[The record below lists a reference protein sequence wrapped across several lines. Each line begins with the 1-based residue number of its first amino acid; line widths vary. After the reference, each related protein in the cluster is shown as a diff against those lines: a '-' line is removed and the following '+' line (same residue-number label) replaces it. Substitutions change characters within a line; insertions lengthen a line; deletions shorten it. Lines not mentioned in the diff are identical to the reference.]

1 MQDVPRLETRNER
14 TAGASLNCRQT
25 SAGVCFPVPFPIAP
39 IDRES
44 MTASATS
51 DIPEFLQSLNP
62 QQLAAVM
69 HGDEPL
75 LIIAGA
81 GTGKTTTLANRVAW
95 QIVSGT
101 DPSRLLLLTFTR
113 RAAAEMLR
121 RVEHILIQLDPST
134 VKNPAVCS
142 RSSIRRIVGGTFHS
156 VATNVLRRY
165 GNLIGLYPDFTI
177 LDRSDSEDL
186 MNVERSKLNLPK
198 SDKRFPLKGTCLDI
212 YSRCVNT
219 QKPLDI
225 ILKKYFPWCLEHQ
238 ERLGEL
244 FNGYTTTKEQQRVL
258 DFDDLLLFWN
268 ALAENPDGGQM
279 LRQQFQKIMVD
290 EYQDTNILQAQI
302 LKNICPDGKGL
313 TAVGDDAQSIY
324 SFRAATVRNI
334 LDFPNEY
341 PGTVLIPLEQNYRTT
356 QKILDATNAVIA
368 EAEERHSKELWSSR
382 GDGSLPVLVTCS
394 DEDAQTTYVIDQI
407 LDRRE
412 KGVPLKQQAVL
423 FRASHHSMSMEAEL
437 GRRNVPFVKY
447 GGLRFLETAHVRDL
461 MSFLRLAENP
471 LDSVAGF
478 RVLVLMPGIGH
489 VKAASLLDNLR
500 EGGGHFETWSS
511 WSPPS
516 VLKDDWPK
524 LIRLLQEMEQRA
536 ESDAGVA
543 TDIHGARLFYA
554 PLLESKYDNVKARL
568 NDLIQLE
575 AIAARYQSRTEFL
588 SEMTLDPPSSTQE
601 LPADP
606 FLDEDY
612 LTLSTIHSAKG
623 LEWDSVYVIH
633 AADGN
638 IPSDMATGSPEE
650 IEEERR
656 LFYVAMTRAKNHLS
670 VVRPERYYFHNR
682 RKSDQHSLSKITRF
696 LPTQI
701 QAMFDCQSQGMT
713 YGSGFGGAG
722 QSGLIQGDT
731 TEIRKKISKL
741 WG

>member
-142 RSSIRRIVGGTFHS
+142 RSSIRRIAGGTFHS

-536 ESDAGVA
+536 DSDAGVA

>member
-1 MQDVPRLETRNER
+1 M
-14 TAGASLNCRQT
+14 
-25 SAGVCFPVPFPIAP
+25 SAP
-39 IDRES
+39 
-44 MTASATS
+44 ATS

-62 QQLAAVM
+62 QQRSAVM
-69 HGDEPL
+69 HGDDPL

-81 GTGKTTTLANRVAW
+81 GTGKTTTLAHRVAW

-101 DPSRLLLLTFTR
+101 DPGRILLLTFTR
-113 RAAAEMLR
+113 RSAAEMLR
-121 RVEHILIQLDPST
+121 RVEHILVQLDPST
-134 VKNPAVCS
+134 VKDPTICS
-142 RSSIRRIVGGTFHS
+142 RSSIRRIAGGTFHS

-165 GNLIGLYPDFTI
+165 GNLIGLHPDFTI

-186 MNVERSKLNLPK
+186 INVARSKLNLSK
-198 SDKRFPLKGTCLDI
+198 TDNRFPLKATCLDI

-219 QKPLDI
+219 QQSLEI
-225 ILKKYFPWCLEHQ
+225 VLKKYFPWCLEHQ

-244 FNGYTTTKEQQRVL
+244 FNGYTETKEQQRVL
-258 DFDDLLLFWN
+258 DFDDLLLFWS
-268 ALAENPDGGQM
+268 ALAENPDGAQM
-279 LRQQFQKIMVD
+279 LRQQFQKVLVD

-334 LDFPNEY
+334 LDFPDEY
-341 PGTVLIPLEQNYRTT
+341 PGTVLIPLEQNYRST
-356 QKILDATNAVIA
+356 QKILDVTNRVIA
-368 EAEERHSKELWSSR
+368 EATERHDKQLWSSR
-382 GDGSLPVLVTCS
+382 GDGTVPILVTCS
-394 DEDAQTTYVIDQI
+394 DEDAQTTWVIDQI

-412 KGVPLKQQAVL
+412 KGIALKQQAVL
-423 FRASHHSMSMEAEL
+423 FRASHHSMALEAEL

-447 GGLRFLETAHVRDL
+447 GGLRFLETAHIRDL

-478 RVLVLMPGIGH
+478 RVLVLLPGIGQ
-489 VKAASLLDNLR
+489 VKAASLLETLR
-500 EGGGHFETWSS
+500 EGGGNFDTWAE
-511 WSPPS
+511 WSPPTA
-516 VLKDDWPK
+516 LKDHWP
-524 LIRLLQEMEQRA
+524 RLLHLLKEMEHRS

-543 TDIHGARLFYA
+543 TDIHATRLFYV
-554 PLLESKYDNVKARL
+554 PLLETKYDNVQARL

-588 SEMTLDPPSSTQE
+588 AEMTLDPPSSTQE

-612 LTLSTIHSAKG
+612 LILSTIHSAKG

-656 LFYVAMTRAKNHLS
+656 LFYVAMTRAKNQLS

-696 LPTQI
+696 LTPQI
-701 QAMFDCQSQGMT
+701 QALFERQSQGMVF
-713 YGSGFGGAG
+713 GSG
-722 QSGLIQGDT
+722 QSGPQQGGLIQADT

>member
-1 MQDVPRLETRNER
+1 MSAPVTSET
-14 TAGASLNCRQT
+14 
-25 SAGVCFPVPFPIAP
+25 
-39 IDRES
+39 
-44 MTASATS
+44 
-51 DIPEFLQSLNP
+51 PEFLQSLNP

-134 VKNPAVCS
+134 VKNPEVCS
-142 RSSIRRIVGGTFHS
+142 RSSIRRIAGGTFHS

-356 QKILDATNAVIA
+356 QKILDATNRVIG

-412 KGVPLKQQAVL
+412 KGVSLKQQAVL

-489 VKAASLLDNLR
+489 VKAAALLDNLR
-500 EGGGHFETWSS
+500 DGGGHFETWAS
-511 WSPPS
+511 WTPPS
-516 VLKDDWPK
+516 ALKDDWPK

-543 TDIHGARLFYA
+543 TDIHAARLFYS
-554 PLLESKYDNVKARL
+554 PLLETKYDNVKARQ

-601 LPADP
+601 LSADP

-682 RKSDQHSLSKITRF
+682 RKSDQHSLSKMTRF

-701 QAMFDCQSQGMT
+701 EALFECQSHGQT

-722 QSGLIQGDT
+722 QSSLIQGDT
-731 TEIRKKISKL
+731 SEIRKKISKL

>member
-1 MQDVPRLETRNER
+1 M
-14 TAGASLNCRQT
+14 
-25 SAGVCFPVPFPIAP
+25 SAPV
-39 IDRES
+39 
-44 MTASATS
+44 TS

-62 QQLAAVM
+62 QQRSAVM
-69 HGDEPL
+69 HGDDPL

-81 GTGKTTTLANRVAW
+81 GTGKTTTLAHRVAW

-101 DPSRLLLLTFTR
+101 DPGRILLLTFTR
-113 RAAAEMLR
+113 RSAAEMLR
-121 RVEHILIQLDPST
+121 RVEHILVQLDPST
-134 VKNPAVCS
+134 VKDPTICS
-142 RSSIRRIVGGTFHS
+142 RSSIRRIAGGTFHS

-165 GNLIGLYPDFTI
+165 GNLIGLHPDFTI

-186 MNVERSKLNLPK
+186 INVARSKLNLSK
-198 SDKRFPLKGTCLDI
+198 TDNRFPLKATCLDI

-219 QKPLDI
+219 QQSLEI
-225 ILKKYFPWCLEHQ
+225 VLKKYFPWCLEHQ

-244 FNGYTTTKEQQRVL
+244 FNGYTETKEQQRVL

-268 ALAENPDGGQM
+268 ALSENPDGGQM
-279 LRQQFQKIMVD
+279 LRQQFQKVLVD

-302 LKNICPDGKGL
+302 LKNICSDGKGL

-334 LDFPNEY
+334 LDFPDEY
-341 PGTVLIPLEQNYRTT
+341 PGTVLIPLEQNYRST
-356 QKILDATNAVIA
+356 QKILDVTNRVIA
-368 EAEERHSKELWSSR
+368 EATERHDKQLWSSR
-382 GDGSLPVLVTCS
+382 GDGSMPILVTCS
-394 DEDAQTTYVIDQI
+394 DEDAQTTWVIDQI

-412 KGVPLKQQAVL
+412 KGIALKQQAVL
-423 FRASHHSMSMEAEL
+423 FRASHHSMALEAEL

-447 GGLRFLETAHVRDL
+447 GGLRFLETAHIRDL

-478 RVLVLMPGIGH
+478 RVLVLLPGIGQ
-489 VKAASLLDNLR
+489 VKAASLLESLR
-500 EGGGHFETWSS
+500 EGGGHFDTWAE
-511 WSPPS
+511 WSPPTA
-516 VLKDDWPK
+516 LKDHWP
-524 LIRLLQEMEQRA
+524 RLLHLLKEMEHRSA
-536 ESDAGVA
+536 SDAGVA
-543 TDIHGARLFYA
+543 TDIHATRLFYA
-554 PLLESKYDNVKARL
+554 PLLETKYDNVQARL

-588 SEMTLDPPSSTQE
+588 AEMTLDPPSSTQE

-612 LTLSTIHSAKG
+612 LILSTIHSAKG

-656 LFYVAMTRAKNHLS
+656 LFYVAMTRAKNQLS

-696 LPTQI
+696 LTPQI
-701 QAMFDCQSQGMT
+701 QTLFERQSQGMVF
-713 YGSGFGGAG
+713 GSG
-722 QSGLIQGDT
+722 QSGPQQGGLIQADT

>member
-1 MQDVPRLETRNER
+1 M
-14 TAGASLNCRQT
+14 
-25 SAGVCFPVPFPIAP
+25 SAPV
-39 IDRES
+39 
-44 MTASATS
+44 TS

-62 QQLAAVM
+62 QQRSAVM
-69 HGDEPL
+69 HGDDPL

-81 GTGKTTTLANRVAW
+81 GTGKTTTLAHRVAW

-101 DPSRLLLLTFTR
+101 DPGRILLLTFTR
-113 RAAAEMLR
+113 RSAAEMLR
-121 RVEHILIQLDPST
+121 RVEHILVQLDPST
-134 VKNPAVCS
+134 VKDPTICS
-142 RSSIRRIVGGTFHS
+142 RSSIRRIAGGTFHS

-165 GNLIGLYPDFTI
+165 GNLIGLHPDFTI

-186 MNVERSKLNLPK
+186 INVARSKLNLSK
-198 SDKRFPLKGTCLDI
+198 TDNRFPLKATCLDI

-219 QKPLDI
+219 QQSLEI
-225 ILKKYFPWCLEHQ
+225 VLKKYFPWCLEHQ

-244 FNGYTTTKEQQRVL
+244 FNGYTETKEQQRVL

-268 ALAENPDGGQM
+268 ALAENPDGAQM
-279 LRQQFQKIMVD
+279 LRQQFQKVLVD

-334 LDFPNEY
+334 LDFPDEY
-341 PGTVLIPLEQNYRTT
+341 PGTVLIPLEQNYRST
-356 QKILDATNAVIA
+356 QKILDVTNRVIA
-368 EAEERHSKELWSSR
+368 EATERHDKQLWSSR
-382 GDGSLPVLVTCS
+382 GDGSMPILVTCS
-394 DEDAQTTYVIDQI
+394 DEDAQTTWVIDQI

-412 KGVPLKQQAVL
+412 KGIALKQQAVL
-423 FRASHHSMSMEAEL
+423 FRASHHSMALEAEL

-447 GGLRFLETAHVRDL
+447 GGLRFLETAHIRDL

-478 RVLVLMPGIGH
+478 RVLVLLPGVGQ
-489 VKAASLLDNLR
+489 VKAASLLESLR
-500 EGGGHFETWSS
+500 EGGGHFDTWAE
-511 WSPPS
+511 WSPPTA
-516 VLKDDWPK
+516 LKDHWP
-524 LIRLLQEMEQRA
+524 RLLHLLKEMEHRS
-536 ESDAGVA
+536 ESNAGVA
-543 TDIHGARLFYA
+543 TDIHATRLFYA
-554 PLLESKYDNVKARL
+554 PLLETKYDNVQARL

-588 SEMTLDPPSSTQE
+588 AEMTLDPPSSTQE

-612 LTLSTIHSAKG
+612 LILSTIHSAKG

-656 LFYVAMTRAKNHLS
+656 LLYVAMTRAKNQLS

-696 LPTQI
+696 LTPQI
-701 QAMFDCQSQGMT
+701 QALFERQSHGMVF
-713 YGSGFGGAG
+713 GSGQSGPQ
-722 QSGLIQGDT
+722 QSGLIQADT

>member
-1 MQDVPRLETRNER
+1 MSSAETSE
-14 TAGASLNCRQT
+14 
-25 SAGVCFPVPFPIAP
+25 
-39 IDRES
+39 
-44 MTASATS
+44 
-51 DIPEFLQSLNP
+51 IPGFLQSLNP
-62 QQLAAVM
+62 QQRAAVM

-81 GTGKTTTLANRVAW
+81 GTGKTTTLAHRVAW

-101 DPSRLLLLTFTR
+101 DPARILLLTFTR

-121 RVEHILIQLDPST
+121 RVEQILIHLDPTTLKDPSI
-134 VKNPAVCS
+134 AS
-142 RSSIRRIVGGTFHS
+142 RNAIRRLSGGTFHS

-165 GNLIGLYPDFTI
+165 GHLIGLHPDFTI

-186 MNVERSKLNLPK
+186 INVVRSKLNLPK
-198 SDKRFPLKGTCLDI
+198 TENRFPLKATCLDI
-212 YSRCVNT
+212 YGRCVNT

-225 ILKKYFPWCLEHQ
+225 VLKKYFPWCLEHQ
-238 ERLGEL
+238 ERLAEL
-244 FNGYTTTKEQQRVL
+244 FNGYTVTKEQQRVL

-268 ALAENPDGGQM
+268 ALAEHPDGGQM
-279 LRQQFQKIMVD
+279 LRQQFQKVLVD
-290 EYQDTNILQAQI
+290 EYQDTNILQAEI

-334 LDFPNEY
+334 LDFPEQY
-341 PGTVLIPLEQNYRTT
+341 PGTVLVPLEQNYRST
-356 QKILDATNAVIA
+356 QKILDVTNKVIA
-368 EAEERHSKELWSSR
+368 EATERHAKELWSSR
-382 GDGSLPVLVTCS
+382 GEGAAPVLLTCS
-394 DEDAQTTYVIDQI
+394 DEDAQTTWVVDQI
-407 LDRRE
+407 LERRE
-412 KGVPLKQQAVL
+412 KGIALKKQSVL
-423 FRASHHSMSMEAEL
+423 FRASHHSMALEAEL

-461 MSFLRLAENP
+461 LSFLRLAENP

-478 RVLVLMPGIGH
+478 RVLVLLPGIGQA
-489 VKAASLLDNLR
+489 KAASLIDSLR
-500 EGGGHFETWSS
+500 EAGGHFES
-511 WSPPS
+511 WLSWTPPAT
-516 VLKDDWPK
+516 LKDKWTK
-524 LIRLLQEMEQRA
+524 LIRLLQDMEERA

-543 TDIHGARLFYA
+543 TDIHATRLFYS
-554 PLLESKYDNVKARL
+554 PLLEAKYDNVQARL

-588 SEMTLDPPSSTQE
+588 AEMTLDPPSSTQE

-612 LTLSTIHSAKG
+612 LILSTIHSAKG

-696 LPTQI
+696 LPPHI
-701 QAMFDCQSQGMT
+701 QTFFDRQSLGHT
-713 YGSGFGGAG
+713 FGSTGSGAG
-722 QSGLIQGDT
+722 QNSLIQGDT
-731 TEIRKKISKL
+731 SEIRKKISKL

>member
-1 MQDVPRLETRNER
+1 MSESVISDV
-14 TAGASLNCRQT
+14 
-25 SAGVCFPVPFPIAP
+25 
-39 IDRES
+39 
-44 MTASATS
+44 
-51 DIPEFLQSLNP
+51 PEFLQSLNP
-62 QQLAAVM
+62 QQRSAVL
-69 HGDEPL
+69 HGDAPL

-81 GTGKTTTLANRVAW
+81 GTGKTTTLAHRVAW

-121 RVEHILIQLDPST
+121 RVEQILVQLDPAT
-134 VKNPAVCS
+134 VKDPNICQ
-142 RSSIRRIVGGTFHS
+142 RSSIRRLTGGTFHA
-156 VATNVLRRY
+156 VATNLLRRF
-165 GNLIGLYPDFTI
+165 GNLIGLHPDFTI

-186 MNVERSKLNLPK
+186 MNLVRSKLNLPK
-198 SDKRFPLKGTCLDI
+198 TENRFPLKSTCLDI
-212 YSRCVNT
+212 YSRCINT
-219 QKPLDI
+219 QKSLEI
-225 ILKKYFPWCLEHQ
+225 VLKKYFPWCLEHQ
-238 ERLGEL
+238 VRLGEL
-244 FNGYTTTKEQQRVL
+244 FTGYTTTKEQQRVL

-268 ALAENPDGGQM
+268 SLAETPDGGQI
-279 LRQQFQKIMVD
+279 LRQQFQKVLVD

-302 LKNICPDGKGL
+302 LKNICPAGQGL

-334 LDFPNEY
+334 LDFPVEY
-341 PGTVLIPLEQNYRTT
+341 PGTVLIPLEQNYRST
-356 QKILDATNAVIA
+356 QKILDATNRVIQ
-368 EAEERHSKELWSSR
+368 EADERHTKELWSSR
-382 GDGSLPVLVTCS
+382 GDGAMPVLVTCS
-394 DEDAQTTYVIDQI
+394 DEDAQTTYTIDQI

-423 FRASHHSMSMEAEL
+423 FRASHHSMAMEAEL

-447 GGLRFLETAHVRDL
+447 GGLRFLETAHIRDL

-478 RVLVLMPGIGH
+478 RVLVLLPGIGH
-489 VKAASLLDNLR
+489 VKAASLLESLR
-500 EGGGHFETWSS
+500 DAGGHFETWAS
-511 WSPPS
+511 WTPPS
-516 VLKDDWPK
+516 ALRDNWPK
-524 LIRLLQEMEQRA
+524 LIRLLQDMEQRA

-543 TDIHGARLFYA
+543 TDIHATRLFYA
-554 PLLESKYDNVKARL
+554 PLLETKYDNVKARL

-575 AIAARYQSRTEFL
+575 AIAARYQNRTEFL
-588 SEMTLDPPSSTQE
+588 AEMTLDPPNSTQE

-606 FLDEDY
+606 FLDEDF
-612 LTLSTIHSAKG
+612 LILSTIHSAKG

-696 LPTQI
+696 LPPHI
-701 QAMFDCQSQGMT
+701 QELFDRHSQGMT
-713 YGSGFGGAG
+713 YGSRYDGKS
-722 QSGLIQGDT
+722 QSSLIQGDT
-731 TEIRKKISKL
+731 SEIRKKIAKL
-741 WG
+741 WE

>member
-1 MQDVPRLETRNER
+1 MPDPVT
-14 TAGASLNCRQT
+14 TDI
-25 SAGVCFPVPFPIAP
+25 SA
-39 IDRES
+39 
-44 MTASATS
+44 
-51 DIPEFLQSLNP
+51 FLHSLNP
-62 QQLAAVM
+62 QQQSAVL
-69 HGDEPL
+69 HGDTPL

-81 GTGKTTTLANRVAW
+81 GTGKTTTLAHRVAW

-121 RVEHILIQLDPST
+121 RVEQILVQLDPST
-134 VKNPAVCS
+134 VKDPTVCK
-142 RSSIRRIVGGTFHS
+142 RSSIRRIAGGTFHS
-156 VATNVLRRY
+156 VATNVLRRF
-165 GNLIGLYPDFTI
+165 GSLIGLYPDFTI

-186 MNVERSKLNLPK
+186 MNVVRSKLNMPK
-198 SDKRFPLKGTCLDI
+198 SDSRFPLKSACLDI

-219 QKPLDI
+219 QKSLEI
-225 ILKKYFPWCLEHQ
+225 VLKKYFPWCLEHQ

-244 FNGYTTTKEQQRVL
+244 FTSYTSTKEQQRVL

-268 ALAENPDGGQM
+268 ALAENPDGGQI
-279 LRQQFQKIMVD
+279 LRQQYQKVMVD

-334 LDFPNEY
+334 LDFPDEY
-341 PGTVLIPLEQNYRTT
+341 PGTVLIPLEQNYRST
-356 QKILDATNAVIA
+356 QKILDATNRVIG
-368 EAEERHSKELWSSR
+368 EADERHSKELWSSR
-382 GDGSLPVLVTCS
+382 GGGSLPVLVTCS

-423 FRASHHSMSMEAEL
+423 FRASHHSMALEAEL
-437 GRRNVPFVKY
+437 GRRNVPFQKY

-478 RVLVLMPGIGH
+478 RVLVLLPGIGH
-489 VKAASLLDNLR
+489 IKAATLLDSLR
-500 EGGGHFETWSS
+500 DAGGHFETWSS
-511 WSPPS
+511 WTPPT
-516 VLKDDWPK
+516 VLRDDWPK
-524 LIRLLQEMEQRA
+524 LIRLLRDMEQRA

-543 TDIHGARLFYA
+543 TDIHATRLFYA
-554 PLLESKYDNVKARL
+554 PLLEMKYDNVKARL

-575 AIAARYQSRTEFL
+575 AIAARYQSRTDFL
-588 SEMTLDPPSSTQE
+588 AEMTLDPPSSTQE

-612 LTLSTIHSAKG
+612 LILSTIHSAKG
-623 LEWDSVYVIH
+623 LEWDSVFVIH

-696 LPTQI
+696 LPSHI
-701 QAMFDCQSQGMT
+701 QALFDRKSQGMT
-713 YGSGFGGAG
+713 YGSGFSGTG
-722 QSGLIQGDT
+722 QSGLIQSDT
-731 TEIRKKISKL
+731 SEIRKKISKL

>member
-1 MQDVPRLETRNER
+1 M
-14 TAGASLNCRQT
+14 
-25 SAGVCFPVPFPIAP
+25 SAP
-39 IDRES
+39 
-44 MTASATS
+44 ATS

-62 QQLAAVM
+62 QQRSAVM
-69 HGDEPL
+69 HGDDPL

-81 GTGKTTTLANRVAW
+81 GTGKTTTLAHRVAW

-101 DPSRLLLLTFTR
+101 DPGRILLLTFTR
-113 RAAAEMLR
+113 RSAAEMLR
-121 RVEHILIQLDPST
+121 RVEHILVQLDPST
-134 VKNPAVCS
+134 VKDPTICS
-142 RSSIRRIVGGTFHS
+142 RSSIRRIAGGTFHS
-156 VATNVLRRY
+156 VATTVLRRY
-165 GNLIGLYPDFTI
+165 GNLIGLHPDFTI

-186 MNVERSKLNLPK
+186 INLARSKLNLSK
-198 SDKRFPLKGTCLDI
+198 TDNRFPLKATCLDI

-219 QKPLDI
+219 QQSLEI
-225 ILKKYFPWCLEHQ
+225 VLKKYFPWCLEHQ

-244 FNGYTTTKEQQRVL
+244 FNGYTETKEQQRVL
-258 DFDDLLLFWN
+258 DFDDLLLFWS
-268 ALAENPDGGQM
+268 ALAENPDGAQM
-279 LRQQFQKIMVD
+279 LRQQFQKVLVD

-334 LDFPNEY
+334 LDFPDEY
-341 PGTVLIPLEQNYRTT
+341 PGTMLIPLEQNYRST
-356 QKILDATNAVIA
+356 QKILDVTNRVIA
-368 EAEERHSKELWSSR
+368 EATERHDKQLWSSR
-382 GDGSLPVLVTCS
+382 GDGSLPILVTCS
-394 DEDAQTTYVIDQI
+394 DEDAQTTWVIDQI

-412 KGVPLKQQAVL
+412 KGIALKQQAVL
-423 FRASHHSMSMEAEL
+423 FRASHHSMALEAEL

-447 GGLRFLETAHVRDL
+447 GGLRFLETAHIRDL

-478 RVLVLMPGIGH
+478 RVLVLLPGIGQ
-489 VKAASLLDNLR
+489 VKAVSLLETLR
-500 EGGGHFETWSS
+500 EGGGHFDTWAE
-511 WSPPS
+511 WSPPTA
-516 VLKDDWPK
+516 LKDHWP
-524 LIRLLQEMEQRA
+524 RLLHLLKEMEHRS

-543 TDIHGARLFYA
+543 TDIHATRLFYA
-554 PLLESKYDNVKARL
+554 PLLETKYDNVQARL

-588 SEMTLDPPSSTQE
+588 AEMTLDPPSSTQE

-612 LTLSTIHSAKG
+612 LILSTIHSAKG

-656 LFYVAMTRAKNHLS
+656 LFYVAMTRAKNQLS

-696 LPTQI
+696 LTPQI
-701 QAMFDCQSQGMT
+701 QTLFERQSQGMVF
-713 YGSGFGGAG
+713 GSG
-722 QSGLIQGDT
+722 QSGPQQGGLIQADT

>member
-1 MQDVPRLETRNER
+1 MTETATTET
-14 TAGASLNCRQT
+14 TA
-25 SAGVCFPVPFPIAP
+25 
-39 IDRES
+39 
-44 MTASATS
+44 

-62 QQLAAVM
+62 QQRAAVM
-69 HGDEPL
+69 HGDAPL

-101 DPSRLLLLTFTR
+101 DPARLLLLTFTR

-121 RVEHILIQLDPST
+121 RVEQILVQLDPAT
-134 VKNPAVCS
+134 VKDPSICQ
-142 RSSIRRIVGGTFHS
+142 RSSIRRIPGGTFHS

-165 GNLIGLYPDFTI
+165 GHLIGLHPDFTI

-186 MNVERSKLNLPK
+186 MNVVRSKLNLPK
-198 SDKRFPLKGTCLDI
+198 GESRFPLKSTCLDI

-219 QKPLDI
+219 QKSLEI
-225 ILKKYFPWCLEHQ
+225 VLKKYFPWCLEHQ

-244 FNGYTTTKEQQRVL
+244 FTGYTTTKEQQRVL
-258 DFDDLLLFWN
+258 DFDDLLLFWH
-268 ALAENPDGGQM
+268 ALSENPDGGQI
-279 LRQQFQKIMVD
+279 LRQQFQKVMVD

-302 LKNICPDGKGL
+302 LKNICPDGRGL

-334 LDFPNEY
+334 LDFPNDY
-341 PGTVLIPLEQNYRTT
+341 PGTVLIPLEQNYRST
-356 QKILDATNAVIA
+356 QKILDATNRVIA

-382 GDGSLPVLVTCS
+382 GDGAMPVLVTCS

-423 FRASHHSMSMEAEL
+423 FRASHHSMAMEAEL

-489 VKAASLLDNLR
+489 VKAASLLDSLR
-500 EGGGHFETWSS
+500 DAGGHFETWNS
-511 WSPPS
+511 WTPPTA
-516 VLKDDWPK
+516 LRDDWPK
-524 LIRLLQEMEQRA
+524 LIRLLRDMEERA

-543 TDIHGARLFYA
+543 TDIHATRLFYA
-554 PLLESKYDNVKARL
+554 PLLETKYDNVKARL

-575 AIAARYQSRTEFL
+575 AIAARYQSRMEFL
-588 SEMTLDPPSSTQE
+588 AEMTLDPPSSTQE

-612 LTLSTIHSAKG
+612 LILSTIHSAKG

-682 RKSDQHSLSKITRF
+682 RKSDMHSLSKITRF
-696 LPTQI
+696 LPPNI
-701 QAMFDCQSQGMT
+701 QTHFERQSQGMT
-713 YGSGFGGAG
+713 YGAGYGGTG
-722 QSGLIQGDT
+722 QSGLIQSDT
-731 TEIRKKISKL
+731 SEIRKKIAKL

>member
-1 MQDVPRLETRNER
+1 MPAHVTPDV
-14 TAGASLNCRQT
+14 
-25 SAGVCFPVPFPIAP
+25 
-39 IDRES
+39 
-44 MTASATS
+44 
-51 DIPEFLQSLNP
+51 PEFLQSLNP
-62 QQLAAVM
+62 QQRSAVM
-69 HGDEPL
+69 HGDDPL

-81 GTGKTTTLANRVAW
+81 GTGKTTTLAHRVAW

-101 DPSRLLLLTFTR
+101 DPGRILLLTFTR
-113 RAAAEMLR
+113 RSAAEMLR
-121 RVEHILIQLDPST
+121 RVEHILVQLDPST
-134 VKNPAVCS
+134 VKDPSVCS
-142 RSSIRRIVGGTFHS
+142 RSSIRRIAGGTFHS
-156 VATNVLRRY
+156 VATTVLRRY
-165 GNLIGLYPDFTI
+165 GNLIGLHPDFTI

-186 MNVERSKLNLPK
+186 INVARSKLNLSK
-198 SDKRFPLKGTCLDI
+198 SDNRFPLKATCLDI

-219 QKPLDI
+219 QQSLEI
-225 ILKKYFPWCLEHQ
+225 VLKKYFPWCLEHQ

-244 FNGYTTTKEQQRVL
+244 FNGYTETKEQQRVL

-268 ALAENPDGGQM
+268 ALAENPDGAQM
-279 LRQQFQKIMVD
+279 LRQQFQKVLVD

-334 LDFPNEY
+334 LDFPDEY
-341 PGTVLIPLEQNYRTT
+341 PETVLIPLEQNYRST
-356 QKILDATNAVIA
+356 QKILDVTNRVIA
-368 EAEERHSKELWSSR
+368 ESTERHDKQLWSSR
-382 GDGSLPVLVTCS
+382 GDGSLPILVTCS
-394 DEDAQTTYVIDQI
+394 DEDAQTTWVIDQI

-412 KGVPLKQQAVL
+412 KGIALKQQAVL
-423 FRASHHSMSMEAEL
+423 FRASHHSMALEAEL

-447 GGLRFLETAHVRDL
+447 GGLRFLETAHIRDL

-478 RVLVLMPGIGH
+478 RVLVLLPGIGQ
-489 VKAASLLDNLR
+489 VKAASLLEALR
-500 EGGGHFETWSS
+500 EGGGHFDTWSE
-511 WSPPS
+511 WSPPTA
-516 VLKDDWPK
+516 LKDHWP
-524 LIRLLQEMEQRA
+524 RLLHLLKEMEHRS

-543 TDIHGARLFYA
+543 TDIHATRLFYA
-554 PLLESKYDNVKARL
+554 PLLETKYDNVQARL

-588 SEMTLDPPSSTQE
+588 AEMTLDPPSSTQE

-612 LTLSTIHSAKG
+612 LILSTIHSAKG

-656 LFYVAMTRAKNHLS
+656 LFYVAMTRAKNQLS

-696 LPTQI
+696 LTPQI
-701 QAMFDCQSQGMT
+701 QALFERQSQGMVF
-713 YGSGFGGAG
+713 GSG
-722 QSGLIQGDT
+722 QSGPQQGGLIQADT

>member
-1 MQDVPRLETRNER
+1 M
-14 TAGASLNCRQT
+14 
-25 SAGVCFPVPFPIAP
+25 SAP
-39 IDRES
+39 
-44 MTASATS
+44 ATS

-62 QQLAAVM
+62 QQRSAVM
-69 HGDEPL
+69 HGDDPL

-81 GTGKTTTLANRVAW
+81 GTGKTTTLAHRVAW

-101 DPSRLLLLTFTR
+101 DPGRILLLTFTR
-113 RAAAEMLR
+113 RSAAEMLR
-121 RVEHILIQLDPST
+121 RVEHILVQLDPST
-134 VKNPAVCS
+134 VKDPTICS
-142 RSSIRRIVGGTFHS
+142 RSSIRRIAGGTFHS

-165 GNLIGLYPDFTI
+165 GNLIGLHPDFTI

-186 MNVERSKLNLPK
+186 INVARSKLNLSK
-198 SDKRFPLKGTCLDI
+198 TDNRFPLKATCLDI

-219 QKPLDI
+219 QQSLEI
-225 ILKKYFPWCLEHQ
+225 VLKKYFPWCLEHQ

-244 FNGYTTTKEQQRVL
+244 FNGYTETKEQQRVL
-258 DFDDLLLFWN
+258 DFDDLLLFWS
-268 ALAENPDGGQM
+268 ALAENPDGAQM
-279 LRQQFQKIMVD
+279 LRQQFQKVLVD

-334 LDFPNEY
+334 LDFPDEY
-341 PGTVLIPLEQNYRTT
+341 PGTMLIPLEQNYRST
-356 QKILDATNAVIA
+356 QKILDVTNRVIA
-368 EAEERHSKELWSSR
+368 EATERHDKQLWSSR
-382 GDGSLPVLVTCS
+382 GDGTVPILVTCS
-394 DEDAQTTYVIDQI
+394 DEDAQTTWVIDQI

-412 KGVPLKQQAVL
+412 KGIALKQQAVL
-423 FRASHHSMSMEAEL
+423 FRASHHSMALEAEL

-447 GGLRFLETAHVRDL
+447 GGLRFLETAHIRDL

-478 RVLVLMPGIGH
+478 RVLVLLPGIGQ
-489 VKAASLLDNLR
+489 VKAASLLETLR
-500 EGGGHFETWSS
+500 EGGGHFDTWAE
-511 WSPPS
+511 WSPPAA
-516 VLKDDWPK
+516 LKDHWP
-524 LIRLLQEMEQRA
+524 RLLHLLKEMEHRS

-543 TDIHGARLFYA
+543 TDIHATRLFYA
-554 PLLESKYDNVKARL
+554 PLLETKYDNVQARL

-588 SEMTLDPPSSTQE
+588 AEMTLDPPSSTQE

-612 LTLSTIHSAKG
+612 LILSTIHSAKG

-670 VVRPERYYFHNR
+670 VIRPERYYFHNR

-696 LPTQI
+696 LTPQT
-701 QAMFDCQSQGMT
+701 QAMFERQSQGMVF
-713 YGSGFGGAG
+713 GSGQSGAN
-722 QSGLIQGDT
+722 QSGLIQADT

>member
-1 MQDVPRLETRNER
+1 M
-14 TAGASLNCRQT
+14 
-25 SAGVCFPVPFPIAP
+25 SAP
-39 IDRES
+39 
-44 MTASATS
+44 ATS

-62 QQLAAVM
+62 QQRSAVM
-69 HGDEPL
+69 HGDDPL

-81 GTGKTTTLANRVAW
+81 GTGKTTTLAHRVAW

-101 DPSRLLLLTFTR
+101 DPGRILLLTFTR
-113 RAAAEMLR
+113 RSAAEMLR
-121 RVEHILIQLDPST
+121 RVEHILVQLDPST
-134 VKNPAVCS
+134 VKDPTICS
-142 RSSIRRIVGGTFHS
+142 RSSIRRIAGGTFHS

-165 GNLIGLYPDFTI
+165 GNLIGLHPDFTI

-186 MNVERSKLNLPK
+186 INVARSKLNLSK
-198 SDKRFPLKGTCLDI
+198 TDNRFPLKATCLDI

-219 QKPLDI
+219 QQSLEI
-225 ILKKYFPWCLEHQ
+225 VLKKYFPWCLEHQ

-244 FNGYTTTKEQQRVL
+244 FNGYTETKEQQRVL
-258 DFDDLLLFWN
+258 DFDDLLLFWS
-268 ALAENPDGGQM
+268 ALAENPDGAQM
-279 LRQQFQKIMVD
+279 LRQQFQKVLVD

-334 LDFPNEY
+334 LDFPDEY
-341 PGTVLIPLEQNYRTT
+341 PGTVLIPLEQNYRST
-356 QKILDATNAVIA
+356 QKILDVTNRVIA
-368 EAEERHSKELWSSR
+368 EATERHDKQLWSSR
-382 GDGSLPVLVTCS
+382 GDGTVPILVTCS
-394 DEDAQTTYVIDQI
+394 DEDAQTTWVIDQI

-412 KGVPLKQQAVL
+412 KGIALKQQAVL
-423 FRASHHSMSMEAEL
+423 FRASHHSMALEAEL

-447 GGLRFLETAHVRDL
+447 GGLRFLETAHIRDL

-478 RVLVLMPGIGH
+478 RVLVLLPGIGQ
-489 VKAASLLDNLR
+489 VKAASLLETLR
-500 EGGGHFETWSS
+500 EGGGNFDTWAE
-511 WSPPS
+511 WSPPTA
-516 VLKDDWPK
+516 LKDHWP
-524 LIRLLQEMEQRA
+524 RLLHLLKEMEHRS

-543 TDIHGARLFYA
+543 TDIHATRLFYA
-554 PLLESKYDNVKARL
+554 PLLETKYDNVQARL

-588 SEMTLDPPSSTQE
+588 AEMTLDPPSSTQE

-612 LTLSTIHSAKG
+612 LILSTIHSAKG

-656 LFYVAMTRAKNHLS
+656 LFYVAMTRAKNQLS

-696 LPTQI
+696 LTPQI
-701 QAMFDCQSQGMT
+701 QALFERQSQGMVF
-713 YGSGFGGAG
+713 GSG
-722 QSGLIQGDT
+722 QSGPQQGGLIQADT

>member
-1 MQDVPRLETRNER
+1 MSVP
-14 TAGASLNCRQT
+14 
-25 SAGVCFPVPFPIAP
+25 V
-39 IDRES
+39 
-44 MTASATS
+44 TS
-51 DIPEFLQSLNP
+51 DIPDFLQSLNP
-62 QQLAAVM
+62 QQRSAVM
-69 HGDEPL
+69 HGDDPL

-81 GTGKTTTLANRVAW
+81 GTGKTTTLAHRVAW

-101 DPSRLLLLTFTR
+101 DPGRILLLTFTR
-113 RAAAEMLR
+113 RSAAEMLR
-121 RVEHILIQLDPST
+121 RVEHILVQLDPST
-134 VKNPAVCS
+134 VKDPTICS
-142 RSSIRRIVGGTFHS
+142 RSSIRRIAGGTFHS

-165 GNLIGLYPDFTI
+165 GNLIGLHPDFTI

-186 MNVERSKLNLPK
+186 INVARSKLNLSK
-198 SDKRFPLKGTCLDI
+198 TDNRFPLKATCLDI

-219 QKPLDI
+219 QQSLEI
-225 ILKKYFPWCLEHQ
+225 VLKKYFPWCLEHQ

-244 FNGYTTTKEQQRVL
+244 FNGYTETKEQQRVL
-258 DFDDLLLFWN
+258 DFDDLLLFWS
-268 ALAENPDGGQM
+268 ALAENSDGAQM
-279 LRQQFQKIMVD
+279 LRQQFQKVLVD

-334 LDFPNEY
+334 LDFPDEY
-341 PGTVLIPLEQNYRTT
+341 PGTVLVPLEQNYRST
-356 QKILDATNAVIA
+356 QKILDVTNRVIA
-368 EAEERHSKELWSSR
+368 EATERHDKQLWSSR
-382 GDGSLPVLVTCS
+382 GDGSVPILVTCS
-394 DEDAQTTYVIDQI
+394 DEDAQTTWVIDQI

-412 KGVPLKQQAVL
+412 KGIALKQQAVL
-423 FRASHHSMSMEAEL
+423 FRASHHSMALEAEL

-447 GGLRFLETAHVRDL
+447 GGLRFLETAHIRDL

-478 RVLVLMPGIGH
+478 RVLVLLPGIGQ
-489 VKAASLLDNLR
+489 VKAASLLEALR
-500 EGGGHFETWSS
+500 EGGGHFDTWAE
-511 WSPPS
+511 WSPPTA
-516 VLKDDWPK
+516 LKDHWP
-524 LIRLLQEMEQRA
+524 RLLHLLKEMEHRS

-543 TDIHGARLFYA
+543 TDIHATRLFYA
-554 PLLESKYDNVKARL
+554 PLLETKYDNVQARL

-588 SEMTLDPPSSTQE
+588 AEMTLDPPSSTQE

-612 LTLSTIHSAKG
+612 LILSTIHSAKG

-656 LFYVAMTRAKNHLS
+656 LFYVAMTRAKNQLS

-696 LPTQI
+696 LTPQI
-701 QAMFDCQSQGMT
+701 QALFERQSQGMVF
-713 YGSGFGGAG
+713 GSG
-722 QSGLIQGDT
+722 QSGPQQGGLIQADT

>member
-1 MQDVPRLETRNER
+1 
-14 TAGASLNCRQT
+14 
-25 SAGVCFPVPFPIAP
+25 
-39 IDRES
+39 
-44 MTASATS
+44 
-51 DIPEFLQSLNP
+51 
-62 QQLAAVM
+62 
-69 HGDEPL
+69 
-75 LIIAGA
+75 
-81 GTGKTTTLANRVAW
+81 
-95 QIVSGT
+95 
-101 DPSRLLLLTFTR
+101 
-113 RAAAEMLR
+113 
-121 RVEHILIQLDPST
+121 
-134 VKNPAVCS
+134 
-142 RSSIRRIVGGTFHS
+142 
-156 VATNVLRRY
+156 
-165 GNLIGLYPDFTI
+165 
-177 LDRSDSEDL
+177 

-198 SDKRFPLKGTCLDI
+198 AENRFPLKATCLDI

-219 QKPLDI
+219 QHSLETV
-225 ILKKYFPWCLEHQ
+225 LKKSFPWCIEHQ

-244 FNGYTTTKEQQRVL
+244 FTGYTTVKEQQRVL

-268 ALAENPDGGQM
+268 ALAEDPNGGQM
-279 LRQQFQKIMVD
+279 LRQQFQKVLVD

-302 LKNICPDGKGL
+302 LKNICSDGKGL

-334 LDFPNEY
+334 LDFPDEY
-341 PGTVLIPLEQNYRTT
+341 PGTVVIPLEQNYRST
-356 QKILDATNAVIA
+356 QKILDVTNSVIA
-368 EAEERHSKELWSSR
+368 EAAERHDKELWSGR
-382 GDGSLPVLVTCS
+382 GDGSQPVLVTCS

-412 KGVPLKQQAVL
+412 KGVALKQQSVL
-423 FRASHHSMSMEAEL
+423 FRASHHSMALEAEL

-447 GGLRFLETAHVRDL
+447 GGLRFLETAHIRDL

-478 RVLVLMPGIGH
+478 RVLVLLPGIGQS
-489 VKAASLLDNLR
+489 KAAALLENLR
-500 EGGGHFETWSS
+500 DAGGHFETWAS
-511 WSPPS
+511 WTPPV
-516 VLKDDWPK
+516 VLRDQWPK
-524 LIRLLQEMEQRA
+524 LIRLLQEMEQRTEA
-536 ESDAGVA
+536 SDIGVA
-543 TDIHGARLFYA
+543 SDIHATRLFYS
-554 PLLESKYDNVKARL
+554 PLLETKYDNVQARL

-588 SEMTLDPPSSTQE
+588 AEMTLDPPSSTQE

-638 IPSDMATGSPEE
+638 IPSDMATGTSEE

-656 LFYVAMTRAKNHLS
+656 LFYVAMTRAKNQLT

-696 LPTQI
+696 LPSHI
-701 QAMFDCQSQGMT
+701 QAMFDRQSVGAT

>member
-1 MQDVPRLETRNER
+1 MPDP
-14 TAGASLNCRQT
+14 
-25 SAGVCFPVPFPIAP
+25 
-39 IDRES
+39 
-44 MTASATS
+44 ATF
-51 DIPEFLQSLNP
+51 DIPEFLQTLNP
-62 QQLAAVM
+62 QQRSAVM
-69 HGDEPL
+69 HGDAPL

-81 GTGKTTTLANRVAW
+81 GTGKTTTLAHRVAW

-121 RVEHILIQLDPST
+121 RVEHILVQLDPST
-134 VKNPAVCS
+134 VKDPKVCL
-142 RSSIRRIVGGTFHS
+142 RSSIRRIAGGTFHS
-156 VATNVLRRY
+156 VATNILRRY
-165 GNLIGLYPDFTI
+165 GNLIGLHPEFTI

-186 MNVERSKLNLPK
+186 MNVVRSKLDLPK
-198 SDKRFPLKGTCLDI
+198 SDSRFPLKSTCLDI

-219 QKPLDI
+219 QKSLEI
-225 ILKKYFPWCLEHQ
+225 MLKKYFPWCLEHQ
-238 ERLGEL
+238 ARLGEL
-244 FNGYTTTKEQQRVL
+244 FTGYTSTKEQQRVL

-268 ALAENPDGGQM
+268 ALAENADGGQM
-279 LRQQFQKIMVD
+279 LRQQFQKVMVD

-334 LDFPNEY
+334 LDFPDEY
-341 PGTVLIPLEQNYRTT
+341 PGTVLIPLEQNYRST
-356 QKILDATNAVIA
+356 QKILDATNRVIG
-368 EAEERHSKELWSSR
+368 EADERHTKELWSSR
-382 GDGSLPVLVTCS
+382 GDGAMPVLVTCS

-423 FRASHHSMSMEAEL
+423 FRASHHSMALEAEL

-478 RVLVLMPGIGH
+478 RVLVLLPGIGH
-489 VKAASLLDNLR
+489 VKAATLLESLRDA
-500 EGGGHFETWSS
+500 GGHFDTWSS
-511 WSPPS
+511 WTPPTA
-516 VLKDDWPK
+516 LRDDWPK
-524 LIRLLQEMEQRA
+524 LIRLLQDMEQRA

-543 TDIHGARLFYA
+543 TDIHATRLFYA
-554 PLLESKYDNVKARL
+554 PLLETKYDNVKSRL

-575 AIAARYQSRTEFL
+575 AIAARYQSRTDFL
-588 SEMTLDPPSSTQE
+588 AEMTLDPPSSTQE

-612 LTLSTIHSAKG
+612 LILSTIHSAKG
-623 LEWDSVYVIH
+623 LEWDSVFVIH

-696 LPTQI
+696 LPTHI
-701 QAMFDCQSQGMT
+701 QALFDRQSQGMT
-713 YGSGFGGAG
+713 YGSGYGGTG
-722 QSGLIQGDT
+722 QSGLLQSDT
-731 TEIRKKISKL
+731 SEIRKKISKL

>member
-1 MQDVPRLETRNER
+1 MSVP
-14 TAGASLNCRQT
+14 
-25 SAGVCFPVPFPIAP
+25 V
-39 IDRES
+39 
-44 MTASATS
+44 TS

-62 QQLAAVM
+62 QQRSAVM
-69 HGDEPL
+69 HGDDPL

-81 GTGKTTTLANRVAW
+81 GTGKTTTLAHRVAW

-101 DPSRLLLLTFTR
+101 DPGRILLLTFTR
-113 RAAAEMLR
+113 RSAAEMLR
-121 RVEHILIQLDPST
+121 RVEHILVQLDPST
-134 VKNPAVCS
+134 VKDPTICS
-142 RSSIRRIVGGTFHS
+142 RSSIRRIAGGTFHS

-165 GNLIGLYPDFTI
+165 GNLIGLHPDFTI

-186 MNVERSKLNLPK
+186 INVARSKLNLSK
-198 SDKRFPLKGTCLDI
+198 TDNRFPLKATCLDI

-219 QKPLDI
+219 QQSLEI
-225 ILKKYFPWCLEHQ
+225 VLKKYFPWCLEHQ

-244 FNGYTTTKEQQRVL
+244 FNGYTETKEQQRVL
-258 DFDDLLLFWN
+258 DFDDLLLFWS
-268 ALAENPDGGQM
+268 ALAENPDGAQM
-279 LRQQFQKIMVD
+279 LRQQFQKVLVD

-334 LDFPNEY
+334 LDFPDEY
-341 PGTVLIPLEQNYRTT
+341 PGTMLIPLEQNYRST
-356 QKILDATNAVIA
+356 QKILDVTNRVIA
-368 EAEERHSKELWSSR
+368 EATERHDKQLWSSR
-382 GDGSLPVLVTCS
+382 GDGSLPILVTCS
-394 DEDAQTTYVIDQI
+394 DEDAQTTWVIDQI

-412 KGVPLKQQAVL
+412 KGIALKQQAVL
-423 FRASHHSMSMEAEL
+423 FRASHHSMALEAEL

-447 GGLRFLETAHVRDL
+447 GGLRFLETAHIRDL

-478 RVLVLMPGIGH
+478 RVLVLLPGIGQ
-489 VKAASLLDNLR
+489 VKAASLLESLR
-500 EGGGHFETWSS
+500 EGGGHFDTWAE
-511 WSPPS
+511 WSPPTA
-516 VLKDDWPK
+516 LKDHWP
-524 LIRLLQEMEQRA
+524 RLLHLLKEMEHRS

-543 TDIHGARLFYA
+543 TDIHATRLFYA
-554 PLLESKYDNVKARL
+554 PLLETKYDNVQARL

-588 SEMTLDPPSSTQE
+588 AEMTLDPPSSTQE

-612 LTLSTIHSAKG
+612 LILSTIHSAKG

-656 LFYVAMTRAKNHLS
+656 LFYVAMTRAKNQLS

-696 LPTQI
+696 LTPQI
-701 QAMFDCQSQGMT
+701 QALFERQSQGMVF
-713 YGSGFGGAG
+713 GSGQRGPQQG
-722 QSGLIQGDT
+722 GLIQADT

>member
-1 MQDVPRLETRNER
+1 M
-14 TAGASLNCRQT
+14 
-25 SAGVCFPVPFPIAP
+25 SAPV
-39 IDRES
+39 
-44 MTASATS
+44 TS

-62 QQLAAVM
+62 QQRSAVM
-69 HGDEPL
+69 HGDDPL

-81 GTGKTTTLANRVAW
+81 GTGKTTTLAHRVAW

-101 DPSRLLLLTFTR
+101 DPGRILLLTFTR
-113 RAAAEMLR
+113 RSAAEMLR
-121 RVEHILIQLDPST
+121 RVEHILVQLDPST
-134 VKNPAVCS
+134 VKDPTICS
-142 RSSIRRIVGGTFHS
+142 RSSIRRIAGGTFHS

-165 GNLIGLYPDFTI
+165 GNLIGLHPDFTI

-186 MNVERSKLNLPK
+186 INVARSKLNLSK
-198 SDKRFPLKGTCLDI
+198 TDNRFPLKATCLDI

-219 QKPLDI
+219 QQSLEI
-225 ILKKYFPWCLEHQ
+225 VLKKYFPWCLEHQ

-244 FNGYTTTKEQQRVL
+244 FNGYTETKEQQRVL

-279 LRQQFQKIMVD
+279 LRQQFQKVLVD

-302 LKNICPDGKGL
+302 LKNTCPDGKGL

-334 LDFPNEY
+334 LDFPDEY
-341 PGTVLIPLEQNYRTT
+341 PGTVLIPLEQNYRST
-356 QKILDATNAVIA
+356 QKILDVTNRVIA
-368 EAEERHSKELWSSR
+368 EATERHDKQLWSSR
-382 GDGSLPVLVTCS
+382 GDGSVPILVTCS
-394 DEDAQTTYVIDQI
+394 DEDAQTTWVIDQI

-412 KGVPLKQQAVL
+412 KGIALKQQAVL
-423 FRASHHSMSMEAEL
+423 FRASHHSMALEAEL

-447 GGLRFLETAHVRDL
+447 GGLRFLETAHIRDL

-478 RVLVLMPGIGH
+478 RVLVLLPGIGQ
-489 VKAASLLDNLR
+489 VKAASLLESLR
-500 EGGGHFETWSS
+500 EGGGHFDTWAE
-511 WSPPS
+511 WSPPAA
-516 VLKDDWPK
+516 LKDHWP
-524 LIRLLQEMEQRA
+524 RLLHLLKEMEHRS

-543 TDIHGARLFYA
+543 TDIHATRLFYA
-554 PLLESKYDNVKARL
+554 PLLETKYDNVQARL

-588 SEMTLDPPSSTQE
+588 AEMTLDPPSSTQE

-612 LTLSTIHSAKG
+612 LILSTIHSAKG

-656 LFYVAMTRAKNHLS
+656 LFYVAMTRAKNQLS

-696 LPTQI
+696 LTPQI
-701 QAMFDCQSQGMT
+701 QALFERQSQGMVF
-713 YGSGFGGAG
+713 GSG
-722 QSGLIQGDT
+722 QSGPQQGGLIQADT